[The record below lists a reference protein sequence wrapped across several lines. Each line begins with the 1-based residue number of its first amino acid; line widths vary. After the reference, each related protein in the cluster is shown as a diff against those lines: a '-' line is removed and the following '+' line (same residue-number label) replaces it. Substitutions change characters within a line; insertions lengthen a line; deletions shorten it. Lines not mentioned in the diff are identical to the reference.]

1 MRKVAVAVGKRHV
14 TEQRAALRVRARDD
28 RTRVVVNLAASSSR
42 AHAHRSPFITS
53 GTSLRGS
60 PQRSVGSHTASTR
73 RSRVELFVRQVE
85 SIGTSGV
92 RAFAPSGRIRRPR
105 RPIASRNPLP
115 ALLLVHAARRPAP
128 IPRVAT

>member
-1 MRKVAVAVGKRHV
+1 MRKVAFAVGKRHV

-28 RTRVVVNLAASSSR
+28 RTRVVVNLAAPSSR
-42 AHAHRSPFITS
+42 AHPHRSPLITS
-53 GTSLRGS
+53 DSSLRGS

-92 RAFAPSGRIRRPR
+92 CALAPSGRVRRPR
-105 RPIASRNPLP
+105 RSTAPRHTLP
-115 ALLLVHAARRPAP
+115 ALLLVHAARRPSP
-128 IPRVAT
+128 IP